1 MGRPIHAIIGVRHD
15 GPSTWYVRRSSM
27 MANYPNVWSL
37 PSIQYDPE
45 AFADGGDLEHAAGLF
60 SDLSDQRLGG
70 VPIQVD
76 SLLTSGSSDMNPMGV
91 DVHLRLYRISLGAEP
106 VLEPSYYVDAEW
118 MSPRRYEEASAGQA
132 CGLCLRLWSDFAW
145 LSGIT
150 DRPFVARPAS

>member
-15 GPSTWYVRRSSM
+15 GPSTWYVKRSSS
-27 MANYPNVWSL
+27 MANYPDVWSL

-45 AFADGGDLEHAAGLF
+45 AFSDATDLENAAGLF

-76 SLLTSGSSDMNPMGV
+76 SLLTIGSSDMNPMGV

-118 MSPRRYEEASAGQA
+118 MSPRRYEEASTGQA